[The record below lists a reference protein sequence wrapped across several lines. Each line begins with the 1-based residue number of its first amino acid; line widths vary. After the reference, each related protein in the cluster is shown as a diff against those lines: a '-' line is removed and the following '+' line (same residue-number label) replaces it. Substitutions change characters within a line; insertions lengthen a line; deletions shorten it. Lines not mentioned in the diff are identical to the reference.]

1 MGPRVQSPQWVKM
14 VEWVKMV
21 QRIQGVQRVTVIQRV
36 QRRPEVS
43 IVERVQTVQTVL
55 IEALI
60 KQRVYIVPMG
70 QVVQRLITV
79 VPTLQIGKQV

>member
-1 MGPRVQSPQWVKM
+1 M

-21 QRIQGVQRVTVIQRV
+21 QRIQGVQRVIVIQRV

-70 QVVQRLITV
+70 QVVQRLIMV